1 MKQVRA
7 LMLIL
12 MMAAGLILSSCSS
25 AKDAGKPTGS
35 AYVIDED
42 LLGKKIT
49 LSEVIDFS
57 EIDEADRCYR
67 RVQDNV
73 PEKKLKTEVLNAEET
88 REVIAGLKKSVAAPG
103 FGEYTSIWDESDFV
117 LTFEFKKAEETI
129 GKVNVFSIE
138 GKSVLGFE
146 MKVITEKL
154 RHPSMRFYAE
164 DDGFAGKLKP

>member
-1 MKQVRA
+1 MKTMKQVRA

-57 EIDEADRCYR
+57 EIDEADRC
-67 RVQDNV
+67 
-73 PEKKLKTEVLNAEET
+73 
-88 REVIAGLKKSVAAPG
+88 
-103 FGEYTSIWDESDFV
+103 
-117 LTFEFKKAEETI
+117 
-129 GKVNVFSIE
+129 
-138 GKSVLGFE
+138 
-146 MKVITEKL
+146 
-154 RHPSMRFYAE
+154 
-164 DDGFAGKLKP
+164 

>member
-12 MMAAGLILSSCSS
+12 MMAAGLILSSCRS
-25 AKDAGKPTGS
+25 AEDAGKPTGS

-73 PEKKLKTEVLNAEET
+73 PEKKLKTVVLSTDET
-88 REVIAGLKKSVAAPG
+88 REVLATLKTCVAAPG
-103 FGEYTSIWDESDFV
+103 FGEYTSIWDESGFV
-117 LTFEFKKAEETI
+117 LTFEFKKADETV
-129 GKVNVFSIE
+129 GKVNVFSVE

-146 MKVITEKL
+146 MKMITEKL